1 MRFKRERGPPGHQCC
16 GPRTRGLYE
25 QTLTARSYAE
35 ASDADSPG
43 WWPAATDGVRS
54 GDAPEQPGALP
65 RAILR
70 DDAEAEDALQEAY
83 LQAYRTMGS
92 YRGEARLSTW
102 LARVVANEALM
113 RLRKQARRSA
123 IIPLQPGV
131 AVEEINEIA
140 EGGMDKQPESSAHR
154 AEVRKM
160 LEARI
165 DALPG
170 AYRAVFMLRA
180 VEEYSVE
187 ETANILQIPE
197 ATVRSR
203 FFRARSLL
211 REGLASEVD
220 LACEDAFGFAG
231 ERCDRI
237 VASVIN
243 AWPRER

>member
-1 MRFKRERGPPGHQCC
+1 MNKPL
-16 GPRTRGLYE
+16 PRT
-25 QTLTARSYAE
+25 SYAE
-35 ASDADSPG
+35 ASDAELARLVAGGDQ
-43 WWPAATDGVRS
+43 AAFEAVMRRYNR
-54 GDAPEQPGALP
+54 ALYRTA

-123 IIPLQPGV
+123 IVPLQPGV

-160 LEARI
+160 LEERI

-180 VEEYSVE
+180 VEELSVE
-187 ETANILQIPE
+187 ETAEVLGLP
-197 ATVRSR
+197 AGTVRTR
-203 FFRARSLL
+203 LFRARAML
-211 REGLASEVD
+211 REAMAQKID
-220 LACEDAFGFAG
+220 LACEDAFSFAG

-237 VASVIN
+237 VAKVLARI
-243 AWPRER
+243 AATRI